1 MSAPRKNLPGPPR
14 KDEDEEE
21 DEVDKYR
28 MPLLDHLRELRNR
41 LFVSMGALT
50 VGTLISMAFVQ
61 EIYAV
66 ATAPVTT
73 TLEAYGIGGGL
84 SIVSSPFEAMTVW
97 LNIALIGGVTL
108 SSPVIAYQLWS
119 FVAPGLYHTEK
130 RMVAPLAFTSTA
142 LFLGG
147 AAFAYGV
154 IFPVAFPFFF
164 TVLPANVSL
173 SIEGYLGAVL
183 KMLVAFGLSFQMPI
197 ATFFAARMGL
207 VDHKDLTGA
216 FRYAIVGIFVV
227 AAVITPP
234 DIISQIALAIPL
246 IILYGVSI
254 VVARIFTT
262 KQRT

>member
-1 MSAPRKNLPGPPR
+1 VSSPRELPPGH
-14 KDEDEEE
+14 EEEPE

-41 LFVSMGALT
+41 LMVSIGALG
-50 VGTLISMAFVQ
+50 VGTLVSMAFVQ

-66 ATAPVTT
+66 ATAPVTN
-73 TLEAYGIGGGL
+73 TLAEYGIGGGL

-97 LNIALIGGVTL
+97 MHIALIGGVTL
-108 SSPVIAYQLWS
+108 SSPVIAYQIWS
-119 FVAPGLYHTEK
+119 FVAPGLYHTER

-147 AAFAYGV
+147 AAFAYVV
-154 IFPVAFPFFF
+154 IFPIAFPFFF
-164 TVLPANVSL
+164 TVLPASVNLSL
-173 SIEGYLGAVL
+173 EGYLGAVL
-183 KMLVAFGLSFQMPI
+183 KMLVAFGLSFQLPI
-197 ATFFAARMGL
+197 ATFFAARLGL
-207 VDHKDLTGA
+207 VDHRDLISG

-234 DIISQIALAIPL
+234 DVISQVALAIPL
-246 IILYGVSI
+246 MILYGVSI

-262 KQRT
+262 KVRS

>member
-1 MSAPRKNLPGPPR
+1 MSAPREIPPPD
-14 KDEDEEE
+14 KDPDSEE

-41 LFVSMGALT
+41 LLISVGSLG
-50 VGTLISMAFVQ
+50 VGTLVSMAFVQ
-61 EIYAV
+61 EIFAV

-73 TLEAYGIGGGL
+73 TLEEHGIGGGL

-97 LNIALIGGVTL
+97 LHIALIGGVTL
-108 SSPVIAYQLWS
+108 ASPIIAYQIWA
-119 FVAPGLYHTEK
+119 FVAPGLYHTE
-130 RMVAPLAFTSTA
+130 RRFVAPLAFTSTA

-147 AAFAYGV
+147 AGFAYAV
-154 IFPVAFPFFF
+154 IFPIAFPFFF

-183 KMLVAFGLSFQMPI
+183 KMLVAFGLSFQLPI

-207 VDHKDLTGA
+207 VDHRDLIGA
-216 FRYAIVGIFVV
+216 FRYAIVAIFVV
-227 AAVITPP
+227 AAIITPP
-234 DIISQIALAIPL
+234 DIISQVALAIPL
-246 IILYGVSI
+246 IVLYGVSI

-262 KQRT
+262 KTR